1 MARVCVAISYHRSD
15 IATDGEITLNVDS
28 GNTNSQTIM

>member
-1 MARVCVAISYHRSD
+1 MAISYYRSD

-28 GNTNSQTIM
+28 GNTNSQIIM